1 MSHNKIGF
9 KMRQKKDVSKI
20 TIDVVAQKSG
30 FSRATVSRVLNRDA
44 SVKPATAQKI
54 LQVIEELGYT
64 PHSIASAL
72 SGGKTKTLAIL
83 LPDLVHEYYTQLLA
97 GADSTAEEHGYI
109 LLLKTRN
116 TKKVFQELV
125 EGNRVD
131 AFILRYAGPTSFDE
145 DLLKYLRNRQIPY
158 VVIGTPP
165 FLDTHPAVM
174 IDNIGGARL
183 MAHHYAAHGFRRI
196 LFVTGP
202 EYSNDSKDRLYG
214 FKVGLSEKG
223 IDPAGVVVC
232 EGDFSQQSGYE
243 VAKQYLLQERFDG
256 VFAANDS
263 MALGVIQFC
272 QDRGIRV
279 PEDLAVTGF
288 DDNFFAAHLQ
298 PPLTTIRQPMFEIG
312 VVAVLN
318 LLRTMEKGEQ
328 LEPRVILPTKLII
341 RRSCGCTIEKNTLA
355 DGERVQTNGLR

>member
-1 MSHNKIGF
+1 MSHNENGF
-9 KMRQKKDVSKI
+9 KMRQKSGASKI

-30 FSRATVSRVLNRDA
+30 FSRATVSRVLNRDS

-64 PHSIASAL
+64 PHSMASAL

-97 GADSTAEEHGYI
+97 GADTTAEEHGYT

-116 TKKVFQELV
+116 TRRVFQELV
-125 EGNRVD
+125 EGGRVD
-131 AFILRYAGPTSFDE
+131 AFILRYAGPASFDE

-158 VVIGTPP
+158 IVIGTPP

-183 MAHHYAAHGFRRI
+183 MAQHYATHGFKRI
-196 LFVTGP
+196 LFITGP
-202 EYSNDSKDRLYG
+202 DHSNDSKDRLYG
-214 FKVGLSEKG
+214 FKIGLSEKG
-223 IDPAGVVVC
+223 VDPGGVVTE
-232 EGDFSQQSGYE
+232 EGDFSQQSGYQ
-243 VAKQYLLQERFDG
+243 VAKRCLSQERFDA

-272 QDRGIRV
+272 QDRGIRI

-288 DDNFFAAHLQ
+288 DDTFFAAHLQ
-298 PPLTTIRQPMFEIG
+298 PSLTTIRQPMYEIG

-318 LLRTMEKGEQ
+318 LLRVMEKGEQ
-328 LEPRVILPTKLII
+328 LEPRVILPTKLIV
-341 RRSCGCTIEKNTLA
+341 RRSCGC
-355 DGERVQTNGLR
+355 VQESSQQSNDPE